1 VGAALLEGADFAP
14 ISGLRSPREPH
25 RVSGFRS
32 PLDCGAAAR
41 SSTDRLAWLSSAGD
55 DKPATAT
62 ISASTITASTTN
74 CVDHPAPARPWHRGA
89 ADVLHVDGSVV
100 ALTVVVAY
108 DISENGRLR
117 RVYRR

>member
-1 VGAALLEGADFAP
+1 MLTFAQ
-14 ISGLRSPREPH
+14 
-25 RVSGFRS
+25 
-32 PLDCGAAAR
+32 
-41 SSTDRLAWLSSAGD
+41 
-55 DKPATAT
+55 
-62 ISASTITASTTN
+62 
-74 CVDHPAPARPWHRGA
+74 PWHRGA

>member
-1 VGAALLEGADFAP
+1 MVAEMAGGRAAFLHIGQAKLDRYGEDVLTFAQ
-14 ISGLRSPREPH
+14 
-25 RVSGFRS
+25 
-32 PLDCGAAAR
+32 
-41 SSTDRLAWLSSAGD
+41 
-55 DKPATAT
+55 
-62 ISASTITASTTN
+62 
-74 CVDHPAPARPWHRGA
+74 PWHRGA